1 MADIMAEALKHPLKV
16 ALDELSKDRK
26 QGAENLQWALLNQ
39 VEFLFN
45 Y

>member
-1 MADIMAEALKHPLKV
+1 V
-16 ALDELSKDRK
+16 ALDALSKDRQ
-26 QGAENLQWALLNQ
+26 QGAQNLQWALLNQ